1 MHPLLKRL
9 LVRGPFVFAA
19 TAGVGL
25 LLGYAVERLLSNDQ
39 VQIQRGD
46 DWSGPLTFGAIGLV
60 VYAVL
65 EWLAYA
71 RERWKKGPTA

>member
-9 LVRGPFVFAA
+9 LVRGSFVFIA

-25 LLGYAVERLLSNDQ
+25 LLRYAVERLLSDDQ
-39 VQIQRGD
+39 VQIQGGD
-46 DWSGPLTFGAIGLV
+46 DWTGPLKFGAIGFV
-60 VYAVL
+60 VYAAL
-65 EWLAYA
+65 EWLAHA